1 MSLINKRIIK
11 LFVACE
17 MFCCIFI
24 LVQDRYASDYFGI
37 QVGVDNRTII
47 FSFVTI
53 IFFYWAYYYLWE
65 GCSRLLSTRK
75 TFRPV
80 GNINL
85 IMLFL
90 SIFYFIFILQTG
102 VGKVSVE
109 NNHNGLTIIEKIL
122 YSPLILFKFN
132 FLIYVYA
139 AGNKFKN
146 KTYYLVIF
154 LFTAAEL
161 IRGVSFSILLFVIIE
176 HKRIAK
182 LITKKNLIIA
192 FPIILLCINAI
203 YNIKYSVRL
212 GDKYEYLNVY
222 ETSIML
228 IGRLSILS
236 NILYIQEHYN
246 NIKLLLSSHDYSM
259 FDEFF
264 EKLTPMPSLFGI
276 NDKVIEFGKIIFSYS
291 NGNFNSATASSV
303 LVMMYFLPSQ
313 IFTIVSILFVSSIF
327 IIFITNRLFN
337 NLEQNTVA
345 FFFVFL
351 TLYQGFLGIIANYVY
366 ALFVYFL
373 FIVIGYVLPKRK
385 LSD

>member
-24 LVQDRYASDYFGI
+24 LVQNIYTSDYFGL

-47 FSFVTI
+47 FLFVTI
-53 IFFYWAYYYLWE
+53 VFFYWAYYYLWE

-90 SIFYFIFILQTG
+90 SIFYFVFILQTG
-102 VGKVSVE
+102 IGKVSVE
-109 NNHNGLTIIEKIL
+109 NNSNNLTIIEKIL

-132 FLIYVYA
+132 FLIYMYA

-146 KTYYLVIF
+146 KMYYLVIF
-154 LFTAAEL
+154 LFTATEL

-176 HKRIAK
+176 HKIIAK

-212 GDKYEYLNVY
+212 GYKYEYLNMY

-228 IGRLSILS
+228 IGRLSIIS
-236 NILYIQEHYN
+236 NMLYIQEHYN

-303 LVMMYFLPSQ
+303 LVMMCFLPSQ

-351 TLYQGFLGIIANYVY
+351 TLYQGFLGIIASYVY